1 MASPASDSA
10 ALAIARAISQVAI
23 ALVNGAAIGC

>member
-1 MASPASDSA
+1 VVVAVMAASDSA

-23 ALVNGAAIGC
+23 ALGRL